1 MYVSPAIGV
10 VRHGSA
16 GRMFSLCRLISYQQ
30 KLEDISRRDQKKG
43 TRDFLWRARLVI
55 DECSSDEITTVVYP
69 GGLRSW
75 TTIITLLVM
84 VMVKM

>member
-1 MYVSPAIGV
+1 
-10 VRHGSA
+10 
-16 GRMFSLCRLISYQQ
+16 MFSLGLLISYQQ
-30 KLEDISRRDQKKG
+30 KLEDISRRDQK
-43 TRDFLWRARLVI
+43 REHVILWRARLVI
-55 DECSSDEITTVVYP
+55 DECSSDEITTEVCP